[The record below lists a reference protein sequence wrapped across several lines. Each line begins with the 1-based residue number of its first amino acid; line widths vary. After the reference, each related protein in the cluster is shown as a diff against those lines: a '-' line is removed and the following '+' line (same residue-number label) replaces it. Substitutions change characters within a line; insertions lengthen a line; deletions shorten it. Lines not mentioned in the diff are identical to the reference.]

1 MTGQRPEDLARA
13 TAQAKPTPDTI
24 VPSTFDTEPGEPP
37 VAEVSTRKA
46 LVFVYA
52 GYLLRYL
59 YLLVLIPFYGYVLGA
74 EEYGRLLAAMS
85 LYQVIWLLCEYG
97 FPIAG
102 ARDVAATNSR
112 SRLGA
117 LYGQHFSGRLWLAV
131 PGIAIGVGGTLL
143 SPLLRAEPL
152 LGVLAT
158 ANGLAAALNLGW
170 YFQGIQRFRTS
181 VALEVV
187 GFAINLPVILWFV
200 SGPGDAWKVL
210 ATLLFSSL
218 VCLAAAH
225 VIALRTMDRRAIR
238 LCDGWQLVKDS
249 TALFAHKGATMM
261 MASSSTYLLSLFAT
275 AAQVGWYGAAERL
288 AAVGL
293 SLMQPANHVLVGTVS
308 KRISAKSSEASAY
321 RMMRSSFL
329 VMTAFGVVLL
339 LGALLLAKPL
349 VPLILGPAFGPTVG
363 MLHVLA
369 WMFPFLAFAQVTTG
383 YVLIPLRKDRLMWTM
398 SLFGALVTVALIL
411 ILAHYLDGIGVAI
424 ARTCGAAALAM
435 ALLFVLQ
442 REGLLKRIWNS

>member
-1 MTGQRPEDLARA
+1 MSDQRSEDLASSTLIGELPSKA
-13 TAQAKPTPDTI
+13 T
-24 VPSTFDTEPGEPP
+24 SSNFEPEHG
-37 VAEVSTRKA
+37 ATLGAIVSTRRA
-46 LVFVYA
+46 LISVYA

-59 YLLVLIPFYGYVLGA
+59 YLLILIPFYGRVLGA

-102 ARDVAATNSR
+102 ARDAAATTSR
-112 SRLGA
+112 SLLGA
-117 LYGQHFSGRLWLAV
+117 LYGQHFAGRLWLAL
-131 PGIAIGVGGTLL
+131 PGIAIGLGATLL
-143 SPLLRAEPL
+143 SPLMRAEPL
-152 LGVLAT
+152 LGVLAI

-181 VALEVV
+181 VALAVV

-200 SGPGDAWKVL
+200 SGPGDAWVVM
-210 ATLLFSSL
+210 ATLLTSSL
-218 VCLAAAH
+218 VCLVAAH
-225 VIALRTMDRRAIR
+225 VIALRTLDRRAIR
-238 LCDGWQLVKDS
+238 LHGGWQLIKES

-275 AAQVGWYGAAERL
+275 ASQVGWYGAAERL

-339 LGALLLAKPL
+339 LGALLLAEPL

-363 MLHVLA
+363 MLHALA

-398 SLFGALVTVALIL
+398 NLFGALVTVALIL
-411 ILAHYLDGIGVAI
+411 ILAHYLDGNGVAI

-435 ALLFVLQ
+435 ALLFALQ